1 MMSRDD
7 LSIIVV
13 DDMPLACEAVCLLL
27 EDIGYLDVRS
37 AHSARHALA
46 LLMERPADVVL
57 TDWNMPEMDGLEL
70 TRRIRQVD
78 EDANHYT
85 SIIMATATEDLEGM
99 LLAFQHGID
108 DYMTKPLRKQELA
121 ARLHAAGRIA
131 DLQNRLIDTAQ
142 RLDALNKQLQELA
155 TTDPLTGIGNRRY
168 LQTHLDAMLAETMAR
183 GGATCLALI
192 DLDHF
197 KAINDTHGH
206 GVGDEVLVAFTKCLH
221 GVARPTDIVARMG
234 GEEFAVVMHYPK
246 MSRCNTEA
254 FERILHDIS
263 QRPIKTTAGDI
274 SLTASAGVCCYVS
287 GEALPTPEALISRA
301 DIKLYQAKAQGRN
314 RVVF

>member
-1 MMSRDD
+1 MSRND
-7 LSIIVV
+7 LAIVVV
-13 DDMPLACEAVCLLL
+13 DDMPLACEATCLLL
-27 EDIGYLDVRS
+27 ESIDYLNVRTAYS
-37 AHSARHALA
+37 ASQALA
-46 LLMERPADVVL
+46 LLIERPADVVL

-85 SIIMATATEDLEGM
+85 SIIMVTATDNLESM

-131 DLQNRLIDTAQ
+131 GLQNRLIDTAQ
-142 RLDALNKQLQELA
+142 TLDAHNKQLQELA
-155 TTDPLTGIGNRRY
+155 TTDPLTGLGNRRY
-168 LQTHLDAMLAETMAR
+168 LQTHLDAILAETMAR
-183 GGATCLALI
+183 GGVACLALI

-197 KAINDTHGH
+197 KVINDTHGH
-206 GVGDEVLVAFTKCLH
+206 GVGDEVLVAAARRLH
-221 GVARPTDIVARMG
+221 RAARPTDIVARIG
-234 GEEFAVVMHYPK
+234 GEEFAVIMHYPK
-246 MSRCNTEA
+246 MNRCHTEA
-254 FERILHDIS
+254 FERILHDIG
-263 QRPIKTTAGDI
+263 QHPIKTTAGDI
-274 SLTASAGVCCYVS
+274 FLTASAGVCDYVS
-287 GEALPTPEALISRA
+287 GGALPTPEALINCA